1 MDGVVTYGIDYDGTT
16 ISDKTQ
22 KPGIEDP
29 IYYWVPSIAPCGM
42 TFVTSDIY
50 PNWKGHLLVGSL
62 KFQYLELV
70 KLDGGY
76 RQKIATDIGRYVM
89 WRKGRTVHLS
99 GVEGNSKN
107 YTQLKHLEKKE

>member
-1 MDGVVTYGIDYDGTT
+1 
-16 ISDKTQ
+16 
-22 KPGIEDP
+22 
-29 IYYWVPSIAPCGM
+29 M

-70 KLDGGY
+70 KLDGAKVIG

-89 WRKGRTVHLS
+89 WRKGRTVS
-99 GVEGNSKN
+99 FIWGRRKGNSKN
-107 YTQLKHLEKKE
+107 YTQLKHLEKSPSDSRTIIATD